1 MSSESGTHLVIS
13 TIKHIDYIVN
23 GFVVT
28 VIIMHGDYIHQLLKK
43 QVPFSASLFPQPT
56 TFKPEQYLAM
66 QNKSNF

>member
-13 TIKHIDYIVN
+13 TIKRDYIVN
-23 GFVVT
+23 VIVVT
-28 VIIMHGDYIHQLLKK
+28 LIIMHGDYIHQLLKK

-56 TFKPEQYLAM
+56 TFEPEQYLAM